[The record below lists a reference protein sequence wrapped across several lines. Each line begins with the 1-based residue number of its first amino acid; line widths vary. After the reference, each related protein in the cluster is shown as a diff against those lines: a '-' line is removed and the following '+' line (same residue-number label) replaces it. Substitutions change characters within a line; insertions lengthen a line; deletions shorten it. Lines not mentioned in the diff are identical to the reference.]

1 MPVIPSTELYA
12 LGSSEYA
19 MVPHMGCRA
28 ILDDISG
35 ARDEPLV
42 GFVDSSSFAR
52 VILPMSTKYRYVKT
66 VT

>member
-1 MPVIPSTELYA
+1 
-12 LGSSEYA
+12 